1 MKDKKR
7 IVQEALVEQGI
18 STSRVGFAYL
28 TEAILYQHSKGE
40 ERFFITKELYPYL
53 ADKFKTVSVGSV
65 ERAIRSAIISS
76 FDHYHVDHEMAYG
89 FSNGR
94 EYLTNKEFISFMIYR
109 LEGKLDE

>member
-18 STSRVGFAYL
+18 STSRLAFQYL
-28 TEAILYQHSKGE
+28 TEAIIYQHSKGE
-40 ERFFITKELYPYL
+40 GRFFITKDLYPYL
-53 ADKFKTVSVGSV
+53 ADKFKAVSAGSV
-65 ERAIRSAIISS
+65 ERAIRSAILSS
-76 FDHYHVDHEMAYG
+76 FDHYRVDHEMAYG

-109 LEGKLDE
+109 LEGQLDE